1 MNNMLQR
8 KTFYSI
14 AIQYFPVSSFDVD
27 VNPSLILLEL
37 RVSFQIFSFMKIGSY
52 FRFLSKNL

>member
-8 KTFYSI
+8 KTFY